1 MIKYL
6 LISAYERI
14 RVNEIEKEFE
24 SIGVP
29 FRENDG
35 SYRDSVIIMNEVSI
49 MAKVMISRNQPI
61 TAIYYIDKQPI
72 TAIYYIDKLVGLRN
86 RNLFIKIFDIKFH
99 KEE

>member
-24 SIGVP
+24 SIDVP

-61 TAIYYIDKQPI
+61 TAIYYIDK
-72 TAIYYIDKLVGLRN
+72 LVGLRN

-99 KEE
+99 KEEI

>member
-35 SYRDSVIIMNEVSI
+35 SYRDSIIIMNEVSI
-49 MAKVMISRNQPI
+49 IAKVMISRN
-61 TAIYYIDKQPI
+61 QPI

-99 KEE
+99 KECKSIL

>member
-24 SIGVP
+24 SIDVP

-35 SYRDSVIIMNEVSI
+35 S
-49 MAKVMISRNQPI
+49 
-61 TAIYYIDKQPI
+61 
-72 TAIYYIDKLVGLRN
+72 
-86 RNLFIKIFDIKFH
+86 
-99 KEE
+99 